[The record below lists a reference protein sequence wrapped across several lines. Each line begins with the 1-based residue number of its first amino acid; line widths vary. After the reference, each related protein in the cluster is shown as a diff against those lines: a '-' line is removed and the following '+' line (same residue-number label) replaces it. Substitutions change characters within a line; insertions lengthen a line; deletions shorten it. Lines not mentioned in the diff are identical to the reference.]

1 MLSLIETHPN
11 LKELTGGNVQDA
23 NELLREEYAIADD
36 INAAK
41 EELEEDNLME
51 MDMDDAEEILDE
63 VQEIYE
69 EVEEFEDEIDVLEDE
84 AINDELMLDE
94 EEEYEE
100 MEGDLG
106 EQLEDAQLAEF
117 ENLAREEGF
126 EAA

>member
-51 MDMDDAEEILDE
+51 MDLDDADDILDE

-84 AINDELMLDE
+84 AMDDQYDDEYDE
-94 EEEYEE
+94 EEEEEEYRQNLEEELEE
-100 MEGDLG
+100 MEG
-106 EQLEDAQLAEF
+106 
-117 ENLAREEGF
+117 
-126 EAA
+126 